1 MNEEDKSTTDSISLK
16 EVRLNSCNLN
26 IQREKLDKSLR
37 LELALSVDLQTEN
50 LPGFSVFL
58 NVQIKLVNEANDIA
72 MELFVRNEGLFE
84 LHGDK
89 SEFFRSFCYIN
100 APALIYPYIRETV
113 FSLTGKAGIQP
124 INLPPF
130 NFVAFGKEKMDSESI
145 ESKLMG

>member
-1 MNEEDKSTTDSISLK
+1 MNEEEKLTTDSIFLR
-16 EVRLNSCNLN
+16 EVRLNSCSVNLH
-26 IQREKLDKSLR
+26 REKLVKNLR
-37 LELALSVDLQTEN
+37 LEFSLSIDLQTDN

-58 NVQIKLVNEANDIA
+58 TVQAKLVNDANETA
-72 MELFVRNEGLFE
+72 MDLLVRNEGLFE
-84 LHGDK
+84 LHGEK

-130 NFVAFGKEKMDSESI
+130 NFVAFGKDKMDSESI
-145 ESKLMG
+145 ES

>member
-1 MNEEDKSTTDSISLK
+1 MNEEEKSTTDSISLR
-16 EVRLNSCNLN
+16 EVRLNSCSFNL
-26 IQREKLDKSLR
+26 QRGKLGKDLR
-37 LELALSVDLQTEN
+37 LEVSLSIDLQTEN
-50 LPGFSVFL
+50 LPEFSVFL
-58 NVQIKLVNEANDIA
+58 TVQAKLVNDANESAID
-72 MELFVRNEGLFE
+72 LLVRNEGLFE
-84 LHGDK
+84 LHGEK

-113 FSLTGKAGIQP
+113 FSLPGKAGIQP